1 MIQKMTETSQWTM
14 TMKMKA
20 VVLKMNMKAISSMM
34 TKKREVKVI
43 KDTTKIITN
52 LQKIR
57 KNQKRKK
64 SIAQS
69 LKMSQ
74 LGHRIKRVVMR
85 IRLTKIYMINQ
96 SWLRNNLRVAL
107 KSILLIRST
116 IFPKASIYLPRSMR
130 ICLNTKSQVSNG
142 FTNCSGM
149 EREVSSEMI
158 WVSVR
163 LSRYVHI

>member
-1 MIQKMTETSQWTM
+1 MVRNTRRWFKVISKSRISVEDPAKMIQKMTETSQWTM

-85 IRLTKIYMINQ
+85 IRLTKIYMIN
-96 SWLRNNLRVAL
+96 
-107 KSILLIRST
+107 
-116 IFPKASIYLPRSMR
+116 
-130 ICLNTKSQVSNG
+130 
-142 FTNCSGM
+142 
-149 EREVSSEMI
+149 
-158 WVSVR
+158 
-163 LSRYVHI
+163 